1 MLIVNCDEN
10 DPTLWFVK
18 ENYVDSLTIRDISDE
33 FNQLVASSLL
43 LFLQDYNFGTPSA
56 TSSATPSDTPSETLS
71 ATPSATIV
79 KKLILIGPNISDAI
93 FYCLAAKPLIAE
105 FLKLVNTHIYDEAIK
120 YARKVYPDFYKHF
133 ERCTELAQNQQV
145 VFDIP
150 ENVHWEIDKMD
161 ARVMVLRVQLPK
173 KSLFVSMSTGND
185 PKTWNPPKTVIPT
198 HYNRKR
204 EAYRFKT
211 LDTSK
216 TPSDSYSFAEAN
228 AIHKSYS

>member
-1 MLIVNCDEN
+1 MLITNCDEN
-10 DPTLWFVK
+10 DPAVWFIK
-18 ENYVDSLTIRDISDE
+18 ENYADSLTIRDITE
-33 FNQLVASSLL
+33 EYNPLVAASLL
-43 LFLQDYNFGTPSA
+43 LFLQDHNFC
-56 TSSATPSDTPSETLS
+56 TSSTSCITADR
-71 ATPSATIV
+71 IV
-79 KKLILIGPNISDAI
+79 KKLILIGPNISDAT
-93 FYCLAAKPLIAE
+93 FYCLAAKPLIVE
-105 FLKLVNTHIYDEAIK
+105 FLKLVNTHICDDAIK
-120 YARKVYPDFYKHF
+120 YARKVYPDFYKNF

-150 ENVHWEIDKMD
+150 ENVHWELDKMD
-161 ARVMVLRVQLPK
+161 ARVMILRVQLPK
-173 KSLFVSMSTGND
+173 KSLFVNMTTGND

-228 AIHKSYS
+228 AIYKTYS